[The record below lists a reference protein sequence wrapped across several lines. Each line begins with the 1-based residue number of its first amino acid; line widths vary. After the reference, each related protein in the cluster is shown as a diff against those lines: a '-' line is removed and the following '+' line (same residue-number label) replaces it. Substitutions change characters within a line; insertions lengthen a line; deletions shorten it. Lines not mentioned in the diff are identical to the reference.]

1 MSATELIIRPITEAD
16 FEQVW
21 PIIRDVVQAQET
33 YAYDPRMDRD
43 TAWRTWVEVPRAT
56 FVAERDGQILGT
68 YYIKANAAG
77 PGDHV
82 CNCGYMTAAAARG
95 QGVASQLCAHSLQ
108 IARELGFSAM
118 QFNSVV
124 ATNEAAV
131 ALWQKHGFAI
141 VGTLPKAYR
150 HARLGLVD
158 CYVMYRSVERE

>member
-1 MSATELIIRPITEAD
+1 MLVIRPITAAD
-16 FEQVW
+16 FDQVW

-33 YAYDPRMDRD
+33 YAFDPDMDRE
-43 TAWRTWVEVPRAT
+43 TAWKTWVELPRAT
-56 FVAERDGQILGT
+56 FVVEQDGQILGT

-95 QGVASQLCAHSLQ
+95 KGVASAMCRHSLQ
-108 IARELGFSAM
+108 VGRELGFSAM

-124 ATNEAAV
+124 ASNTVAV
-131 ALWQKHGFAI
+131 ALWQKLGFAI

-158 CYVMYRSVERE
+158 CHVMFRSLT

>member
-1 MSATELIIRPITEAD
+1 MSDELIIRPIEAAD
-16 FEQVW
+16 FDQVW

-33 YAYDPRMDRD
+33 YAFDPNMDRE
-43 TAWRTWVEVPRAT
+43 TAWKTWVELPRAT
-56 FVAERDGQILGT
+56 FVAEQGGQILGT

-82 CNCGYMTAAAARG
+82 CNCGYMTVPAARG
-95 QGVASQLCAHSLQ
+95 RGVAGQLCAHSLEV
-108 IARELGFSAM
+108 ARELGFSAM

-124 ATNEAAV
+124 ATNTVAV

-150 HARLGLVD
+150 HARYGLVD
-158 CYVMYRSVERE
+158 CHVMFRALGE